1 MEFFPFGTLNVWING
16 VTLREPEAKLIARQL
31 VEGLK
36 IMHEE
41 GFTHRDLKPQVSAHL
56 NDHHAQ
62 TMHQLIR
69 QNIFVVHMAPV
80 WWVKIGDFGISKRVS
95 NDETALQTATGTPH
109 YLAPEVRHYVRDKSM
124 KPGVYTNAVDIWS
137 FACVIYQILACQV
150 PFPGGALD
158 LIHFCEGGSFPEG
171 PLVPSISGM
180 GIDFLKFVMVRGDFT
195 YL

>member
-95 NDETALQTATGTPH
+95 NDETVLQTATGTPH

-124 KPGVYTNAVDIWS
+124 KPGVYTNAVDI
-137 FACVIYQILACQV
+137 
-150 PFPGGALD
+150 
-158 LIHFCEGGSFPEG
+158 
-171 PLVPSISGM
+171 
-180 GIDFLKFVMVRGDFT
+180 
-195 YL
+195 